1 MHDSE
6 HLFSINVVEYFRRMR
21 GCGRWKNV
29 EEMGNMIE
37 IYVEERSEVE
47 KMDVELG

>member
-1 MHDSE
+1 
-6 HLFSINVVEYFRRMR
+6 MR

-29 EEMGNMIE
+29 EEMGNMRE

-47 KMDVELG
+47 KMDVELGYRENDVSTLKSH